1 MPIPSLDHPALQAAA
16 LWRKQCLA
24 NNGSVFSDKNLWTP
38 ENAHSLVICLRF
50 LIYTPKLSFIK
61 KLKKQLND
69 PPPEAKQLISEI
81 LFIGERGPDPEPKI
95 PPPEV
100 KQLASEM
107 LWAMHLY
114 PTKISQKKKE
124 EDIRKVWEWSGESFS
139 SSFDLSLSLNTG
151 LGRTGIAYKTLRW
164 KELLFFS
171 EAIHSWKQL
180 PDTET
185 KSLLSDPWEFAQWL
199 DQQKDSRNRQL
210 RHILLYLLFPENF
223 EPISSTTQKQEIFRS
238 FSIELNLD
246 DTLSEDKHDD
256 RIFVDKTLQ
265 SLRNRL
271 IKEEGGPSDFDFHD
285 EPFVKVWD
293 PPYPSAKKANQW
305 YQEYLGAARV
315 WLFNRGLRGKVDLS
329 DPGFIAINY
338 DIGDIRLFK
347 EKDEI
352 SEQLSKKT
360 GLSENPTNHTL
371 ACFEFGKELS
381 QGDHVII
388 MESGKTVF
396 AHGVIGSD
404 YDFDDTQPQFKHIR
418 LVQWISRGFSEE
430 ISVGIGRA
438 ASKVLTHAS
447 DEKQWLMFLYRNMFP
462 PDGIPTPDE
471 NGNICEDMLKNLFIG
486 KSDFH
491 GILSSLKRKK
501 NIVLQGPPGVGKT
514 FIARRLAYCAIGE
527 IAPDRVQMIQFHQ
540 SYAYEDFIQ
549 GFRPS
554 EGGEFKL
561 RNGVFYSFCKK
572 AEENPD
578 QQYVFI
584 IDEINRGNLSKIFGE
599 VMVLIEADK
608 RNKQEAVRLTYSS
621 DPFYIPPNL
630 FFIGMMNTADRSLAI
645 VDYALRRRFAFHSLK
660 PAYHSEK
667 FKKYLTETKQVD
679 SDLVDQIMTRLSELN
694 QTIRED
700 VQHLGPGFEIGH
712 SYFCPEGDIE
722 TLDMSWYEAVIQQE
736 IEPLL
741 SEYWFE
747 DSKKVD
753 QWRKNLLK

>member
-24 NNGSVFSDKNLWTP
+24 DNGSVFSDKNLWTP

-107 LWAMHLY
+107 LWVMHLY

-124 EDIRKVWEWSGESFS
+124 EDIRKVWEWSGESFP

-199 DQQKDSRNRQL
+199 DQQEDSRNRQL
-210 RHILLYLLFPENF
+210 RHILLYLLFPGNF
-223 EPISSTTQKQEIFRS
+223 EPISSTSQKQEICRS
-238 FSIELNLD
+238 FNTHFHNSVSADKYD
-246 DTLSEDKHDD
+246 DPFL
-256 RIFVDKTLQ
+256 VDK
-265 SLRNRL
+265 SLLSRRKQL
-271 IKEEGGPSDFDFHD
+271 IKEEGLPTDFDFHD
-285 EPFVKVWD
+285 EPYVKIWT
-293 PPYPSAKKANQW
+293 PPHPTWKEASEWYKKH
-305 YQEYLGAARV
+305 LGAARV
-315 WLFNRGLRGKVDLS
+315 WLFTCGTYGKVDLS
-329 DPGFIAINY
+329 DQGFIAINY
-338 DIGDIRLFK
+338 DLGDIRLFK
-347 EKDEI
+347 EKDDI
-352 SEQLSKKT
+352 HEQLSKKP
-360 GLSENPTNHTL
+360 GFSKNPNNHTL
-371 ACFEFGKELS
+371 ACFEFGKGLMP
-381 QGDHVII
+381 GDRII
-388 MESGKTVF
+388 VMENGKTVI
-396 AHGVIGSD
+396 AHGVVDSD
-404 YDFDDTQPQFKHIR
+404 YEFDDSQSEFKHIR
-418 LVQWISRGFSEE
+418 QVKWISRSFPEDVF
-430 ISVGIGRA
+430 IGIGRVA
-438 ASKVLTHAS
+438 AKVLTHAS
-447 DEKQWLMFLYRNMFP
+447 DWKKWLMFLYRNMY
-462 PDGIPTPDE
+462 PDTSRPD
-471 NGNICEDMLKNLFIG
+471 ICENALKNLFIG

-491 GILSSLKRKK
+491 GILDSLKRKK

-572 AEENPD
+572 AEEDPD

-599 VMVLIEADK
+599 VMMLIEADK
-608 RNKQEAVRLTYSS
+608 RSHQEAVRLTYSS

-667 FKKYLTETKQVD
+667 FKKYLTDTKQVD
-679 SDLVDQIMTRLSELN
+679 NKLVKIITSRLSKLN
-694 QTIRED
+694 QAIRED

-712 SYFCPEGDIE
+712 SYFCPEGDLE
-722 TLDMSWYEAVIQQE
+722 VLDMSWYEAVIQQE

-753 QWRKNLLK
+753 QWRKNLLS